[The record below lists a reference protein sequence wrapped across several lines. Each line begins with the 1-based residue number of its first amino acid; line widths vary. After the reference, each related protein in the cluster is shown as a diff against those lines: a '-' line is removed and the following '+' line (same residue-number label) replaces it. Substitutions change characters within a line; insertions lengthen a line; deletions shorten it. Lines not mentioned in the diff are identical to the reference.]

1 MNTTVTRG
9 IVSGIRQDES
19 QSLIQTD
26 APVNPGNS
34 GGPLLNHRG
43 EVLGIVNAKMSG
55 MGIEGL
61 GFAISISQA
70 LENLGI
76 QLETTQNLALDN
88 CGNPVSTALAK

>member
-1 MNTTVTRG
+1 M
-9 IVSGIRQDES
+9 
-19 QSLIQTD
+19 
-26 APVNPGNS
+26 
-34 GGPLLNHRG
+34 
-43 EVLGIVNAKMSG
+43 LGIVNAKMSG